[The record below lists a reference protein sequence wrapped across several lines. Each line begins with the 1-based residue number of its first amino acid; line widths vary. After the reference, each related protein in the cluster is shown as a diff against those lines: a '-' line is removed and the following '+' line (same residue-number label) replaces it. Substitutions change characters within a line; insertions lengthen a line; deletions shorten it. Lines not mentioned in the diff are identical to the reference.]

1 MTFFPRK
8 HASVSERFPRL
19 TLPNRRSAGILRFSG
34 SKPADCPAGLRIKE
48 NKEVYEGEVTELT
61 PEEMETEGGG
71 YGKVR
76 VQAPRGQLPAP
87 WCRQQ
92 IFGIDG

>member
-1 MTFFPRK
+1 MR
-8 HASVSERFPRL
+8 
-19 TLPNRRSAGILRFSG
+19 
-34 SKPADCPAGLRIKE
+34 PAGLRIKE

-76 VQAPRGQLPAP
+76 AGLPLLSRAA
-87 WCRQQ
+87 CMLSSIRSASA
-92 IFGIDG
+92 GH